1 MNLIEEEFQN
11 KGEKKKKS
19 TTAIILVAIIFVFI
33 LIIVTV
39 GYLMYLQN
47 STLKVL
53 LDGKENS
60 KVKKLIQ
67 IEDDGTVYF
76 PIKEIASYFGYESY
90 NGEYKDKSENAS
102 KCYIQN
108 ENEVANF
115 SLGSNKIYKLDLT
128 NSNDN
133 YEYLYTKKPV
143 KAKDGILYATS
154 ETIEKAFNVN
164 FQYDQDKNR
173 MIIYT
178 LPYLVQNYSSKALD
192 IGYSEISD
200 VFANKKAILQNMLV
214 VKKGENKN
222 IYGVIDT
229 QGKTILEDKYDNI
242 TYLPNVGDFLVE
254 SNKKVGVLSKN
265 GETKIQI
272 IYDSIEL
279 MDSDAGLYVV
289 KKDNKYG
296 VLDLQGK
303 PKVFTENDEIGID
316 ASKFEQN
323 KIKNRYL
330 LAENLIPIRKDKLWG
345 LYDKN
350 GRKVVDFN
358 YDSFGYIASTNKDAL
373 NLLVI
378 PDYNVIVACKG
389 KKYTLLNSIGEEL
402 FAPIA
407 DDIYMTIDGG
417 EKHYWIAVN
426 DQRMDATE
434 FLDKK
439 GVSSN
444 NSTSSNK
451 ASNTTNNNVK
461 DSNESSNDN
470 STDYNNASQETSEQQ
485 NDGKKEDNE
494 QQNNKEQK
502 NNENS

>member
-11 KGEKKKKS
+11 KEEKKKKR
-19 TTAIILVAIIFVFI
+19 TTTIILVAIIFVFI
-33 LIIVTV
+33 AIIATV

-60 KVKKLIQ
+60 KVKQLIQ

-76 PIKEIASYFGYESY
+76 PIKEVASYFGYESY

-133 YEYLYTKKPV
+133 YEYSYTKKPV
-143 KAKDGILYATS
+143 KAKEGILYATS
-154 ETIEKAFNVN
+154 EAIEKAFNVS

-173 MIIYT
+173 IIIYT
-178 LPYLVQNYSSKALD
+178 LPYLVQSYSGKVLD
-192 IGYSEISD
+192 SGYSEISD

-229 QGKTILEDKYDNI
+229 QGKTILEAKYDNI

-265 GETKIQI
+265 GESNIQI
-272 IYDSIEL
+272 IYDSIDL
-279 MDSDAGLYVV
+279 MDCDAGLYVV

-303 PKVFTENDEIGID
+303 TKIFTENDEIGID

-323 KIKNRYL
+323 NIKNRYL

-350 GRKVVDFN
+350 GRKIVDFN
-358 YDSFGYIASTNKDAL
+358 YDSFGYVASTNKDAL

-389 KKYTLLNSIGEEL
+389 KKYTLLNSAGEEL

-451 ASNTTNNNVK
+451 ANNTTNNNSK
-461 DSNESSNDN
+461 DSNETNNDN
-470 STDYNNASQETSEQQ
+470 SANNESQETSEQQ
-485 NDGKKEDNE
+485 DN
-494 QQNNKEQK
+494 QEQK
-502 NNENS
+502 NDENS